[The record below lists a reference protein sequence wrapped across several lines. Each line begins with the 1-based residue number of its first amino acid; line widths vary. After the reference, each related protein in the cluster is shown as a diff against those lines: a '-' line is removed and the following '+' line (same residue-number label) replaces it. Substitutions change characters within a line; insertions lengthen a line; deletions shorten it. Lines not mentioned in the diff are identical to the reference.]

1 MDNHAYGGRRIVNHP
16 TPRTD
21 ANAFTVPLKGGGSV
35 EAVSAAFARG
45 LERELAEC
53 RLRLARCQAI
63 YGDISERDQRHADA
77 EHFHAAAAHLRDL
90 SQPLDPS
97 KL

>member
-1 MDNHAYGGRRIVNHP
+1 MNHP

-21 ANAFTVPLKGGGSV
+21 KHKYLASPDPYDPGSWVVDV
-35 EAVSAAFARG
+35 EVAAQ

-63 YGDISERDQRHADA
+63 YGDVSERDQRHSDA
-77 EHFHAAAAHLRDL
+77 AHFHAAAAHLRDL
-90 SQPLDPS
+90 SKPLDPS

>member
-1 MDNHAYGGRRIVNHP
+1 MNHP

-21 ANAFTVPLKGGGSV
+21 AAWDLSYESATPLA
-35 EAVSAAFARG
+35 EMTTHARQ

-63 YGDISERDQRHADA
+63 YGDVSERDQRHTDA